1 VVFDR
6 VSCIFNPF
14 AVDTAYFLGVKFHLR
29 SSHKL
34 GYLHRFQEMATDG
47 HYAFTNS
54 FLYNIYIII

>member
-14 AVDTAYFLGVKFHLR
+14 AVDSACFPGIKCHLR
-29 SSHKL
+29 SSHRL
-34 GYLHRFQEMATDG
+34 GYLHRFQEMVTDG

-54 FLYNIYIII
+54 FLYNIYNFI